1 MLNIAIQA
9 DELDNVATVF
19 AEDVKDGSALEIRDK
34 AGHSQRVTVIGDVPY
49 GHKVAV

>member
-19 AEDVKDGSALEIRDK
+19 AEDVKDGSALEIRDRRR
-34 AGHSQRVTVIGDVPY
+34 ALRP
-49 GHKVAV
+49 